1 MTDTEKKPRA
11 VSKTADPSQPRATRK
26 KVAPEQAP
34 AEAKPPEGGF
44 SGLRGNI
51 NGGLR

>member
-1 MTDTEKKPRA
+1 MSETAKKPRA
-11 VSKTADPSQPRATRK
+11 ARKTAAPGQPKATRK
-26 KVAPEQAP
+26 KVAPEQTP

-44 SGLRGNI
+44 SGLRGNV